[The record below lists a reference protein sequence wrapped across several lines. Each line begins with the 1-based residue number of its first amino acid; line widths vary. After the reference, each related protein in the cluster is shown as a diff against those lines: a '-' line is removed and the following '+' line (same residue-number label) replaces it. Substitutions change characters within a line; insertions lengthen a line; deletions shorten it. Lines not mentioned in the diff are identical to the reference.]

1 MRRLLVAIVVI
12 TAAGLGLE
20 ARPGGGLQADALV
33 KLLTPPMT
41 AVARLVGNERWDSRL
56 NDLIQRFEGAERLG
70 SKWTSAAP
78 AWQKARSGVGARL
91 TALFD
96 YYVSSGEMTNLIR
109 ARVDEY
115 FPGSEAASLL
125 TVLKSPAGP
134 SIVHFAA
141 TTSFVG
147 EAKEIRLD
155 GPEVGSPEWF
165 KETSALVR
173 KFRERIP
180 PEVPAEDKSQAD
192 AVNKFM
198 GGPAGNEFSPS
209 G

>member
-1 MRRLLVAIVVI
+1 MNA
-12 TAAGLGLE
+12 
-20 ARPGGGLQADALV
+20 
-33 KLLTPPMT
+33 
-41 AVARLVGNERWDSRL
+41 
-56 NDLIQRFEGAERLG
+56 LIQRFPGAERLG

-91 TALFD
+91 TRVLD
-96 YYVSSGEMTNLIR
+96 LYSSTGELPNLIR

-115 FPGSEAASLL
+115 FPGGEADSLL
-125 TVLKSPAGP
+125 TVLKSQAGP

-147 EAKEIRLD
+147 QAKETRPD

-165 KETSALVR
+165 KETSAFVR

-192 AVNKFM
+192 VVNKFNDS
-198 GGPAGNEFSPS
+198 PAGNKFSQLWMSVISRAETNIS
-209 G
+209 GAMNLVLFDDLAAIEREIAQAIASVK